1 MKITIIS
8 TGIKRFSENMLRTLH
23 YNTNELLRT
32 YTKLSSKM
40 YKGNSKDNVSIRAE
54 SGGDVTLGELDILVL
69 IGVHCHLNKLLFR
82 VLETREKSNVSLQLH
97 LATLYMPS
105 VPTLIAGRVKKRKKA
120 IKKFSQQPKKKKR
133 KMLPFFAKL
142 TRVYRSDDIVFEL

>member
-54 SGGDVTLGELDILVL
+54 CGGDVTFGELDILML
-69 IGVHCHLNKLLFR
+69 IDVHCHLNKLLFSSR
-82 VLETREKSNVSLQLH
+82 NPRGVERSPPAKSVNPSHAFRTDPNSRQSEKEEKSNKKIQ
-97 LATLYMPS
+97 
-105 VPTLIAGRVKKRKKA
+105 PT
-120 IKKFSQQPKKKKR
+120 
-133 KMLPFFAKL
+133 AKEKE
-142 TRVYRSDDIVFEL
+142 TKNVAVFREANEGIQIG